1 MPLLRL
7 LKILL
12 AVVFCAAL
20 VVVWLL
26 FISATDFEE
35 DKITLLIP
43 SQSTY
48 NDVLENVQNN
58 RLVKYPT
65 LFDWTAKALNYPE
78 RVKPGRYQITS
89 GASMLDII
97 RMLRNGQQTPVNLVI
112 GRWRTRYETAG
123 KLGRYLEA
131 DSTSILQFLNSPDSL
146 RAYGVDTNTVMTV
159 FIQNTHSVFWTSPF
173 SKLFKRLHQEQE
185 KFWSET
191 RKQKAQKLGL
201 TPTQVF
207 TLASIV
213 EEETNQKADKGKIA
227 SVYLNRLQK
236 GMRLG
241 ADPTVKFALQDF
253 TLKRIYNKHT
263 QFPSPYNT
271 YVTSGLPPGPICL
284 PSIQTIDAVLDAPTT
299 PYLFFVAKEDF
310 SGYSNFAETYEQHLV
325 YARAYQQALDRL
337 MAARNPSQP

>member
-1 MPLLRL
+1 
-7 LKILL
+7 
-12 AVVFCAAL
+12 
-20 VVVWLL
+20 
-26 FISATDFEE
+26 
-35 DKITLLIP
+35 
-43 SQSTY
+43 
-48 NDVLENVQNN
+48 
-58 RLVKYPT
+58 
-65 LFDWTAKALNYPE
+65 
-78 RVKPGRYQITS
+78 
-89 GASMLDII
+89 
-97 RMLRNGQQTPVNLVI
+97 
-112 GRWRTRYETAG
+112 
-123 KLGRYLEA
+123 
-131 DSTSILQFLNSPDSL
+131 L